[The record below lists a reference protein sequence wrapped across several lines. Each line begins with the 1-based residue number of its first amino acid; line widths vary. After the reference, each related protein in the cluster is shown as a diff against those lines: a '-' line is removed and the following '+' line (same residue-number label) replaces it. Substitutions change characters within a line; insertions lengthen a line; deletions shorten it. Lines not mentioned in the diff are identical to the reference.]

1 MLNQQSYT
9 AADLSISE
17 SGSTSGKVKF
27 TFTRENWNV
36 PQAFVVDN
44 QNTSSSA
51 NSNQKLSFN
60 ITSDDATYDDLD
72 AASFNI
78 TIANDAT
85 TTTAAPTNPAASSDD
100 PLIAT
105 LSAGSVAVI
114 DESPSGSN
122 PEETTFT
129 ISISE
134 EATDDTVV
142 FFGIDPRYSQA
153 TLNDVSYTI
162 AAENQLTGLSL
173 QTASGTSV
181 DSDGIDETSESFSE
195 LGLSG
200 DFAATWSGFVY
211 APEDGNYQ
219 FIADVTG
226 GVTVEVGG
234 QIVIDQAGDVQ
245 GSYSSELI
253 SLNQGQY
260 MPLVVSYDSADNSD
274 PAISFEW
281 IRPDITG
288 TASDALAA
296 VPCCNVTFAALSTSI
311 KTLTVSL
318 G

>member
-1 MLNQQSYT
+1 M
-9 AADLSISE
+9 
-17 SGSTSGKVKF
+17 F
-27 TFTRENWNV
+27 
-36 PQAFVVDN
+36 QAFVVEN
-44 QNTSSSA
+44 QNASSTA

-60 ITSDDATYDDLD
+60 ISSDDATYDDLD
-72 AASFNI
+72 AASFNV

-85 TTTAAPTNPAASSDD
+85 TTTATPPNPAASSDD
-100 PLIAT
+100 ALIAT
-105 LSAGSVAVI
+105 LSAGSAAVI

-173 QTASGTSV
+173 QTVEFFGQASGTSV

-200 DFAATWSGFVY
+200 DFTATWSGFVY

-226 GVTVEVGG
+226 GVTVEVGD
-234 QIVIDQAGDVQ
+234 QTVIDQTGDVQ

-253 SLNQGQY
+253 TLNQGQY
-260 MPLVVSYDSADNSD
+260 LPLVVNYDSNDNSD
-274 PAISFEW
+274 PAISLS
-281 IRPDITG
+281 G
-288 TASDALAA
+288 CALMSQERRRGSCGSQYLFK
-296 VPCCNVTFAALSTSI
+296 PCF
-311 KTLTVSL
+311 
-318 G
+318 